1 MNEVTILFQK
11 VLENIIS
18 SNKYNSN
25 ATYVIFLYLFQKSFM
40 VKLALQIKAQG
51 EAVKSITAPGED
63 FRWHVKLKNGGS
75 ETDVVY
81 SEMHT

>member
-1 MNEVTILFQK
+1 
-11 VLENIIS
+11 
-18 SNKYNSN
+18 
-25 ATYVIFLYLFQKSFM
+25 M

-51 EAVKSITAPGED
+51 EAVKSIVAPGED

-81 SEMHT
+81 SA